1 MFHAWNIDQGASR
14 IGQVFGRA
22 NARASLLERLLAFAL
37 LVFLGLLLLAA
48 LIPLAILFILG
59 AIILAMLRWMRG
71 LFVRVQQPNGPL
83 DGRRNVRVIVPD
95 DTGR

>member
-37 LVFLGLLLLAA
+37 LVFLGLLLLAV
-48 LIPLAILFILG
+48 LIPLALLFILG
-59 AIILAMLRWMRG
+59 ALLLATLRWMRN
-71 LFVRVQQPNGPL
+71 LIIRVRRPNGPL

-95 DTGR
+95 EPER